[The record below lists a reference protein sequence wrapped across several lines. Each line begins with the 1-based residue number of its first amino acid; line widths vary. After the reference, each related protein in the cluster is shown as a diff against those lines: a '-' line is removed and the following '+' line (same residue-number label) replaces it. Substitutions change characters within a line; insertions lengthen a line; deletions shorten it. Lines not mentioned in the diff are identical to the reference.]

1 MQLISENL
9 RTALL
14 EQFGEEKYNSHI
26 YLAMYSFLKNMGL
39 NNIAGKFKEQYE
51 EESKHAEMII
61 EFLLDVN
68 APISLPQ
75 IQSCESPSTLPDIA
89 KLYLE
94 RELYTTKSL
103 SEIRNLA
110 IDDTD
115 VVCEEFM
122 REMIKAQRVE
132 YAEATDF
139 FDKVEII
146 KDDWKAAL
154 LFDASIGG
162 K

>member
-61 EFLLDVN
+61 EYLLDVN
-68 APISLPQ
+68 APVSLPQ
-75 IQSCESPSTLPDIA
+75 VQSCDSPSTLSEIA
-89 KLYLE
+89 KLYLD
-94 RELYTTKSL
+94 REIYTTL
-103 SEIRNLA
+103 S
-110 IDDTD
+110 
-115 VVCEEFM
+115 
-122 REMIKAQRVE
+122 
-132 YAEATDF
+132 
-139 FDKVEII
+139 
-146 KDDWKAAL
+146 
-154 LFDASIGG
+154 
-162 K
+162 